1 MPAVDLFFF
10 FKLSEWFLSLCHSHP
25 LPSPFAQSC
34 NILFIPVPRA
44 LHLTS
49 VSVLCSTLCGN
60 IRIILFCFFGR
71 EVWFPDRDLQLT
83 LLVPHPTL
91 SVFTSLVTENTCDS
105 PPGQGAS
112 LQVEPEASE
121 LVTLRAVFNPLV
133 DGKLE
138 DKNFLT
144 PG

>member
-10 FKLSEWFLSLCHSHP
+10 FNSVNGFYHSHP

-60 IRIILFCFFGR
+60 IRIILFCFLGH

-83 LLVPHPTL
+83 LLVGALTYPL
-91 SVFTSLVTENTCDS
+91 SLH
-105 PPGQGAS
+105 
-112 LQVEPEASE
+112 
-121 LVTLRAVFNPLV
+121 
-133 DGKLE
+133 
-138 DKNFLT
+138 LT
-144 PG
+144 DDRGHL